1 MDAINISKIISID
14 SINIKDIEHW
24 LTYSVLIGIATGSA
38 AIIFY
43 FLIEIV
49 TTSVLGEISGYYPPP
64 SGGETTIF
72 PQKYKEI
79 NLYVLAV
86 IPAIGGL
93 ISGVLTYHFAP
104 ETEASGK
111 NAIIHSFHHEG
122 GIIRKRVPFIRLINS
137 SITLGTG
144 GSAGREGPVA
154 QIGAGFGSI
163 LANKLKLSDHDRR
176 LMVVCGTAG
185 GIGSIFKSPFGGAL
199 FAIEVLYRRDFEIE
213 GIVPAFVSS
222 IIAYS
227 IFSSIFGWGSLF
239 KTPPFKFNHPVELI
253 FYAILGVSAGL
264 LSIFYIKIFYVMRDL
279 FRKIPIKNHFK
290 PAIGGIFLGILVLLL
305 QIITDVPHFLHIL
318 GTGYG
323 LIQMAIDRK
332 VTLTISIMLVLV
344 FLKIIS
350 TAFTISSGGS
360 GGVFAPTLVIGALLG
375 GAFGEHILM
384 IFPNLIKD
392 PSSFVL
398 VGMAAMLAGAAKV
411 PVAAI
416 IMVSELTGNY
426 NLLPALMFSATIS
439 YVITGEWSLYE
450 KQVPSRVESP
460 AHRKELTIDVLEN
473 AKVRDAMVQKL
484 ITVLPTSSIETV
496 LNLVHKYGYIG
507 YPVVVNG
514 DLVGII
520 TFEDAEKVPPKARK
534 KVRVGE
540 IMTKNLIVTYPEE
553 SLESALRKLVT
564 YKIG

>member
-1 MDAINISKIISID
+1 
-14 SINIKDIEHW
+14 
-24 LTYSVLIGIATGSA
+24 
-38 AIIFY
+38 
-43 FLIEIV
+43 
-49 TTSVLGEISGYYPPP
+49 
-64 SGGETTIF
+64 
-72 PQKYKEI
+72 
-79 NLYVLAV
+79 AV
-86 IPAIGGL
+86 I
-93 ISGVLTYHFAP
+93 
-104 ETEASGK
+104 
-111 NAIIHSFHHEG
+111 NSFHNNR
-122 GIIRKRVPFIRLINS
+122 GIIRQRVPIIKAIS
-137 SITLGTG
+137 SAITIGTG

-176 LMVVCGTAG
+176 LMVVCGAAG

-239 KTPPFKFNHPVELI
+239 KTLPFKFNHPVELI

-264 LSIFYIKIFYVMRDL
+264 VSILYIKIFYVMRDL

-290 PAIGGIFLGILVLLL
+290 PAIGGLFLGIFVLFL
-305 QIITDVPHFLHIL
+305 QKIL
-318 GTGYG
+318 GKHALDLYGTGYG
-323 LIQMAIDRK
+323 LIQMAIDRE
-332 VTLTISIMLVLV
+332 VTLTISIMLILV
-344 FLKIIS
+344 FLKIIA

-375 GAFGEHILM
+375 GAFGKHILM
-384 IFPNLIKD
+384 IFPNLIND

-411 PVAAI
+411 PVTSI

-439 YVITGEWSLYE
+439 YVISGEWSLYE

-460 AHRKELTIDVLEN
+460 AHRRELTIDVLDN

-484 ITVLPTSSIETV
+484 ITVLPTSSVETV

-507 YPVVVNG
+507 YPVVLKG
-514 DLVGII
+514 DLVGIV
-520 TFEDAEKVPPKARK
+520 TFEDAEKVSPKARK
-534 KVRVGE
+534 KVKVGE
-540 IMTKNLIVTYPEE
+540 IMTKNLIVTYPDE

-564 YKIG
+564 YKIGRLPVVDHNNNKKLLGLITKFDIIRAHAKLSREYRSMED